1 MHVVE
6 PIPAFSDN
14 YIWLIK
20 NLDNQHVVV
29 VDPGDA
35 TPVIAE
41 LERQDLI
48 LEAILITHKHADHIG
63 GVKELKTTTNAT
75 IYGPNKN
82 LGDIVDIAVSEGDHV
97 QIEKTGVRFNI
108 LELPG
113 HTMEHIAY
121 YNDES
126 LFCGDT
132 LFVGGCGRV
141 FEGTMQQM
149 YTSLQKLANLPECL
163 KVYCAHE
170 YTQSNLK
177 FALTVESNNQNLT
190 EFNDFITKIRTNNQP
205 SVPSSIKIER
215 EINPFLRCEQHEI
228 QTRVGQQYEKHMA
241 DPIETFA
248 YLRKW
253 KDNF

>member
-1 MHVVE
+1 MPIVE
-6 PIPAFSDN
+6 PIRAFSDN

-20 NLDNQHVVV
+20 NPENNHAVV

-35 TPVIAE
+35 RPVLKE
-41 LERQDLI
+41 LEQQNLV

-63 GVKELKTTTNAT
+63 GVQELKQATNAT
-75 IYGPNKN
+75 IYGPGKN
-82 LGDIVDIAVSEGDHV
+82 LGNLIEIALIEGDEV
-97 QIEKTGVRFNI
+97 QIDKTAINFKI

-121 YNDES
+121 YNDDS

-149 YTSLQKLANLPECL
+149 YTSLQKLANLDETL

-177 FALTVESNNQNLT
+177 FAMTVDSNNENLA
-190 EFNDFITKIRTNNQP
+190 EFNDFVTKIRTNNQP

-215 EINPFLRCEQHEI
+215 EINPFLRCEQQTI
-228 QTRVGQQYEKHMA
+228 QSRVGQQYDKQLA
-241 DPIETFA
+241 DPVETFA
-248 YLRKW
+248 YLRNW